1 MADLQLENTLSI
13 RQNHWSNPGQ
23 TDYSEPLPEEVG
35 KMGEKYDERPHR
47 NIVHF
52 AIGDRE
58 NPYNWSVVSLAYFV
72 RVDVISN
79 DTDIE
84 SPLRNAKFSYL
95 SLVS

>member
-1 MADLQLENTLSI
+1 
-13 RQNHWSNPGQ
+13 
-23 TDYSEPLPEEVG
+23 
-35 KMGEKYDERPHR
+35 MGEKYDERPHKR
-47 NIVHF
+47 TVYF

-58 NPYNWSVVSLAYFV
+58 NPYNWSVVSLAHFF

-95 SLVS
+95 SLVSSVFRTPLSPLHFHLVQ